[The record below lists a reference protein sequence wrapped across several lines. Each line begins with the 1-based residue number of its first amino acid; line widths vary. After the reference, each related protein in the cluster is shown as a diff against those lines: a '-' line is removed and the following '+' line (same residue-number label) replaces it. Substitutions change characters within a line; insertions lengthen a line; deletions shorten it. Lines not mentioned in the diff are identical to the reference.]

1 MCVLIFGWV
10 TSIILYC
17 TSTSRKFIPNS
28 QENLLLLIISYNYIL
43 PLEEAYC
50 GGCGLIVLWCKLMAN
65 VRLTSWN
72 SDETERQSFNMR
84 SSQTK
89 YYCIQH
95 ISVKAARKN
104 IINTLLLQNKLSSVH
119 SNIYPSSFFEDLEL
133 LLRATATITEKLP
146 ITIGVVFA
154 AKIQEV
160 LARD

>member
-10 TSIILYC
+10 TSIYC

-50 GGCGLIVLWCKLMAN
+50 GGCGLIVLCCKLMAN

-104 IINTLLLQNKLSSVH
+104 IISTLLLQNNLIIWVHSVH
-119 SNIYPSSFFEDLEL
+119 SHIYPSSFFEDLEL
-133 LLRATATITEKLP
+133 LLQATAAITDKLP
-146 ITIGVVFA
+146 ITIGVVFCC
-154 AKIQEV
+154 
-160 LARD
+160 